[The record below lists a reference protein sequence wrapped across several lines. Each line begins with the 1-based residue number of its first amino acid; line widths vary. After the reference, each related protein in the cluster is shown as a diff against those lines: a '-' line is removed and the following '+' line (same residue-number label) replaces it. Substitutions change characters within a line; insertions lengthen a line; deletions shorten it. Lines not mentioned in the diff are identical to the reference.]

1 MIDPNILTG
10 LMYVGS
16 VFLFGTRGY
25 WGLTLFFSFYAIMT
39 DSLMSVMMTGGCPI
53 DEQENGEGLSTDFC
67 SSAIGK
73 PRTDACGAC

>member
-25 WGLTLFFSFYAIMT
+25 LGVTGETTDQIESDFQGLHHEVEAERMDNKIV
-39 DSLMSVMMTGGCPI
+39 D
-53 DEQENGEGLSTDFC
+53 
-67 SSAIGK
+67 
-73 PRTDACGAC
+73 